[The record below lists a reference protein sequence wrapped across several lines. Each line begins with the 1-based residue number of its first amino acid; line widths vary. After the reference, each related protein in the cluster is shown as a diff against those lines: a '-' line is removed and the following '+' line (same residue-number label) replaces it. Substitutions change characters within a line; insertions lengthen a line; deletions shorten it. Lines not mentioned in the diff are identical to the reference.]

1 MKHASETCLAHWT
14 KETKALQAMQ
24 RSFALPRRRQ
34 SLPAA
39 SCTTSR
45 VSPLS
50 STQPLTI
57 WTRSIGLP
65 VPEVVPASCCAAI
78 KKRGKALLPNC
89 LTGYFSSSDIMRLLD
104 DRPGRP
110 GFATLFAQ
118 KGIRVVVCKK
128 ITGLEPGD
136 PSAEPDVRTFLW
148 VELVDEAVMAE
159 PGQVYNSAQAIARS
173 R

>member
-1 MKHASETCLAHWT
+1 MCKRFPRGVYYFLVEALVGYKSHTWSNEMWT
-14 KETKALQAMQ
+14 ALDRDVTEFVESKGATAVYKQ
-24 RSFALPRRRQ
+24 F
-34 SLPAA
+34 
-39 SCTTSR
+39 
-45 VSPLS
+45 V
-50 STQPLTI
+50 
-57 WTRSIGLP
+57 
-65 VPEVVPASCCAAI
+65 AAI
-78 KKRGKALLPNC
+78 KKRGRALLPNC

-128 ITGLEPGD
+128 ITGLEPAD
-136 PSAEPDVRTFLW
+136 PSAPPDVRTFLW

-159 PGQVYNSAQAIARS
+159 PGQVYNSAQAIVRF

>member
-1 MKHASETCLAHWT
+1 MCKRFPRGVYYFLVEALVGHKSNTWSNTMWTASERDVTEFVESKGAT
-14 KETKALQAMQ
+14 AVYKQ
-24 RSFALPRRRQ
+24 F
-34 SLPAA
+34 
-39 SCTTSR
+39 
-45 VSPLS
+45 V
-50 STQPLTI
+50 
-57 WTRSIGLP
+57 
-65 VPEVVPASCCAAI
+65 AAI

-104 DRPGRP
+104 DRPGKP

-128 ITGLEPGD
+128 ITGLENPD
-136 PSAEPDVRTFLW
+136 LSAPPDVRTFLW

-159 PGQVYNSAQAIARS
+159 PGQVYNSAQAIVRS